1 MDLHEFINYGGTLK
15 MATSVIKTNELDV
28 NKYHK
33 HNGLAKL
40 NYDYNDRQKLAH
52 YKGQYFDMMKS
63 EYTEEKPQY
72 VVAFTND
79 DTNTITKTFT
89 TLDDAMNYIDD
100 LDDDDFTLDDEN
112 EDDDCD
118 CDEDDD
124 LDCDEAEAILDDE
137 DANDSDDSN
146 DEAEDDDDKTDS
158 NDSDWIDPDQEDD

>member
-118 CDEDDD
+118 CDED
-124 LDCDEAEAILDDE
+124 EAILDDE
-137 DANDSDDSN
+137 DANDSNDSN